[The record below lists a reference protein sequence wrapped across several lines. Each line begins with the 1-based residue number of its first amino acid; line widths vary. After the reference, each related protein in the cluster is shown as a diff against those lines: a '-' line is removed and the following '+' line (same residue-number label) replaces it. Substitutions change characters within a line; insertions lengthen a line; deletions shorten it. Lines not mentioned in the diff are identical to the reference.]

1 MKKTAKRFLTIAL
14 VLCMLAALMPA
25 AYAREEV
32 TVPDKPQPIDVEL
45 NFHYEGGGNYSAS
58 YSASMNISADFAH
71 TVAVFHD
78 KDKVLEDLR
87 FDCILKGDLIN
98 LLDATQKL
106 ECFISDPYGVFE
118 QVEGPVLKSGSEK
131 SVVVTFKLKEKKIK
145 EWGEAPAAT
154 VSSELQAEFTVS
166 SNNLPVKADDLAKL
180 GSKPIKTETQVDI
193 YRHTPGRGVPLY
205 GKARVEK
212 AGYGTRETTLP
223 VTPTGNLTVN
233 VVQLPDNVT
242 GDVQSVQ
249 VTLTDEFGKKYGPF
263 NAVADA
269 SGRYTHVF
277 DNLPYGT
284 YNVLIE
290 ATLEDGA
297 TVDATQT
304 VTVSSDTS
312 SVTVTLPSTF
322 LSTGVTGD
330 VHPAVSG
337 LDGALSEQEIEDD
350 IEVDGDHL
358 KVIDVD
364 LEAKRLDKEDPE
376 DKQIIESMNNAG
388 NEELVGDAFEEFI
401 DVTITKTITEF
412 EKGSGKNWVQADKE
426 EEQIDHTARLITLT
440 FPLSRALRDAVA
452 RANAERSEG
461 DPEVTYENILV
472 YRQHGTETRAMRKVS
487 ASMGPGAG
495 YECYYITTANVGGT
509 TAEYI
514 TIKADQF
521 STYAF
526 GVSLKPLSQYVPES
540 THYSVSFN
548 SNGGSDV
555 PSRSVLSGSEL
566 DLSSIVPTRKGY
578 IFTGWYTD
586 AELTD
591 KVTSVRPSGD
601 MTLYAGWQKWVAD
614 PKDTGVATLLNTDEH
629 FKYADG
635 VPGGLFAPGNNMTR
649 KEVAVMFFN
658 VLRDKTPVAPDFPDV
673 PADEWYSGAV
683 GKLASLDIIVGDE
696 NGKFNPDD
704 YITRAEF
711 AVFAMKFAA
720 HNPGGENVFTDI
732 EEGWYYDDVLGAVT
746 YGWIEGKGDGI
757 FDPHGLLTRAEA
769 VTLMN
774 YVLSR
779 NGDVGYINSHVS
791 ELITFPDVP
800 VNYWAYYNIAEATNA
815 HSFSRGD
822 TGETWTD

>member
-1 MKKTAKRFLTIAL
+1 MKKTSKRFLTIAL

-32 TVPDKPQPIDVEL
+32 TVPEEPQPIDVEL
-45 NFHYEGGGNYSAS
+45 SFHYEGGGNYSAS
-58 YSASMNISADFAH
+58 YSASMKIGADFAH
-71 TVAVFHD
+71 TVAVFND

-118 QVEGPVLKSGSEK
+118 QVGEPVLEENM
-131 SVVVTFKLKEKKIK
+131 VIVTFKLKKDKIE
-145 EWGEAPAAT
+145 EWKDAPAAT
-154 VSSELQAEFTVS
+154 ISSELQAEFTVS

-180 GSKPIKTETQVDI
+180 GSGPIKTEAQVDI

-212 AGYGTRETTLP
+212 AGYGEKETPVP
-223 VTPTGNLTVN
+223 VTPSGDLTVN

-242 GDVQSVQ
+242 GNIQNVK
-249 VTLTDEFGKKYGPF
+249 VTINGKSYGPQD
-263 NAVADA
+263 AVMDE
-269 SGRYTHVF
+269 SGRYTCTF
-277 DNLPYGT
+277 DIEDLPYGT
-284 YNVLIE
+284 YTLSVE

-304 VTVSSDTS
+304 VTVSSESS

-330 VHPAVSG
+330 VQAVSG
-337 LDGALSEQEIEDD
+337 LEGALSEQEIEDD
-350 IEVDGDHL
+350 IDVSENHL
-358 KVIDVD
+358 TVIDIE
-364 LEAKRLDKEDPE
+364 LEASRLDEGDSENKP
-376 DKQIIESMNNAG
+376 IIESMNNAG
-388 NEELVGDAFEEFI
+388 NNEYDLVGDAFTDFI
-401 DVTITKTITEF
+401 DVTITKIVKEF
-412 EKGSGKNWVQADKE
+412 EKTGGKWQSEGEGETE
-426 EEQIDHTARLITLT
+426 EIHDTARLITLT
-440 FPLSRALRDAVA
+440 FPLSTALRDAVA
-452 RANAERSEG
+452 RANAERGEG

-472 YRQHGTETRAMRKVS
+472 YRQHGEDTRAMRKVS

-495 YECYYITTANVGGT
+495 YECYYITTAKVGDT

-673 PADEWYSGAV
+673 PTDEWYSGAV

-711 AVFAMKFAA
+711 AVFAMKFAT

-800 VNYWAYYNIAEATNA
+800 VSYWAYYNIAEATNA
-815 HSFSRGD
+815 HSFSRDD